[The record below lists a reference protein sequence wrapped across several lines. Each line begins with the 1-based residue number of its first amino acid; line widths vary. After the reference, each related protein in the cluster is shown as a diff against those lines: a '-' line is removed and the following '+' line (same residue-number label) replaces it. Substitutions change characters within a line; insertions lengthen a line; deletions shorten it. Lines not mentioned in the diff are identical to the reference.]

1 MLILT
6 QANLMKANVFPA
18 TIPSFSQHVQN
29 DVYDIIEETVEVD
42 KDDTIWVINEDQV
55 ESISNEVPEAQN
67 EDENRDHEEHTED
80 ETISNLINPTEH
92 ANVEENWAPRNDTN
106 LTPMTF
112 FSQTQQSQNLL
123 TLSDV
128 QNSPY
133 ISLLPRIPVDKMND
147 ELILK
152 KNK

>member
-1 MLILT
+1 
-6 QANLMKANVFPA
+6 MKATVFPA

-29 DVYDIIEETVEVD
+29 DVYDITEETVEVD

-92 ANVEENWAPRNDTN
+92 ANVERRKLGTEERHQSDTN
-106 LTPMTF
+106 DF
-112 FSQTQQSQNLL
+112 LL
-123 TLSDV
+123 SNPTKPKFV
-128 QNSPY
+128 NS
-133 ISLLPRIPVDKMND
+133 
-147 ELILK
+147 
-152 KNK
+152 

>member
-1 MLILT
+1 MI
-6 QANLMKANVFPA
+6 Q
-18 TIPSFSQHVQN
+18 
-29 DVYDIIEETVEVD
+29 
-42 KDDTIWVINEDQV
+42 DQV
-55 ESISNEVPEAQN
+55 ESISNEIPEAQN

-80 ETISNLINPTEH
+80 ETIDLYNLINPTEH
-92 ANVEENWAPRNDTN
+92 ANVEENLAPRNDTN

-112 FSQTQQSQNLL
+112 FSQIQQSQNLL

>member
-1 MLILT
+1 
-6 QANLMKANVFPA
+6 MK
-18 TIPSFSQHVQN
+18 I
-29 DVYDIIEETVEVD
+29 
-42 KDDTIWVINEDQV
+42 
-55 ESISNEVPEAQN
+55 
-67 EDENRDHEEHTED
+67 EEHTED

-106 LTPMTF
+106 LTPVTF
-112 FSQTQQSQNLL
+112 FSQTQQSQKL

-133 ISLLPRIPVDKMND
+133 ISLLPRIPVDTMND